1 MIDRIRDLISGLSKN
16 LQGAFWLF
24 MSVFAFTTM
33 AALAKYLGNDFHAF
47 QISFFRASFSLIVIL
62 PFLFKA
68 GLSQGGIKTKVPLLQ
83 IARGTISAI
92 GIMLGFYAIVNMP
105 LADAQAIR
113 FSSSLFVV
121 PLAAIFLNEKVGLKR
136 TIAALLGFLGVL
148 IMLNPSG
155 SFNVAALSAL
165 GAAIAFAGAAIFVK
179 VVSKYDKPITL
190 MFYSN
195 IVSIPIMIIPAI
207 LVWITPNFDQLV
219 LILIMAVCASI
230 AHNFFIRAYAIGE
243 ASVIAP
249 IDYVRLLASAA
260 IDFLIFGIIFGI
272 NTLIGSSIIILSTL
286 YIVRREAKIQKSKKQ
301 EFEQI

>member
-1 MIDRIRDLISGLSKN
+1 MLDRIREFISGLSNN

-62 PFLFKA
+62 PFLIKA
-68 GLSQGGIKTKVPLLQ
+68 GLSQVGIK
-83 IARGTISAI
+83 
-92 GIMLGFYAIVNMP
+92 MGFYAIVNMP

-136 TIAALLGFLGVL
+136 TIAALIGFLGVI

-155 SFNVAALSAL
+155 NYNIAAISAL

-179 VVSKYDKPITL
+179 VVSKYDQPITL

-195 IVSIPIMIIPAI
+195 VVSIPIMIVPAI
-207 LVWITPNFDQLV
+207 LVWVTPNFDQLV
-219 LILIMAVCASI
+219 LILLMAICASI

-260 IDFLIFGIIFGI
+260 VDFLIFGIIFGI

>member
-1 MIDRIRDLISGLSKN
+1 MLDRIRDFISSLSNN

-24 MSVFAFTTM
+24 MSVFAFTSM
-33 AALAKYLGNDFHAF
+33 AALAKYLGYDFHAF

-62 PFLFKA
+62 PFLIKA

-83 IARGTISAI
+83 IARGTISAL
-92 GIMLGFYAIVNMP
+92 GIMMGFYAIVNMP

-136 TIAALLGFLGVL
+136 TIAALIGFLGVI

-155 SFNVAALSAL
+155 NYNVAAISAL

-179 VVSKYDKPITL
+179 VVSKYDQPITL

-195 IVSIPIMIIPAI
+195 VVSIPIMIIPAI
-207 LVWITPNFDQLV
+207 LVWVTPNFDQLV
-219 LILIMAVCASI
+219 LILL
-230 AHNFFIRAYAIGE
+230 FIWFQVVY
-243 ASVIAP
+243 
-249 IDYVRLLASAA
+249 Y
-260 IDFLIFGIIFGI
+260 
-272 NTLIGSSIIILSTL
+272 
-286 YIVRREAKIQKSKKQ
+286 
-301 EFEQI
+301 

>member
-1 MIDRIRDLISGLSKN
+1 LI
-16 LQGAFWLF
+16 
-24 MSVFAFTTM
+24 
-33 AALAKYLGNDFHAF
+33 
-47 QISFFRASFSLIVIL
+47 
-62 PFLFKA
+62 KA

-83 IARGTISAI
+83 IARGTISAL
-92 GIMLGFYAIVNMP
+92 GIMMGFYAIVNMP

-136 TIAALLGFLGVL
+136 TIAALIGFLGVI

-155 SFNVAALSAL
+155 NYNVAAISAL

-179 VVSKYDKPITL
+179 VVSKYDQPITL

-195 IVSIPIMIIPAI
+195 VVSIPIMIIPAI
-207 LVWITPNFDQLV
+207 LVWVTPNFDQLV
-219 LILIMAVCASI
+219 LILLMAICASI

-260 IDFLIFGIIFGI
+260 VDFLIFGIIFGI

>member
-1 MIDRIRDLISGLSKN
+1 MLEYFSRFISGLSNN

-24 MSVFAFTTM
+24 MSVFAFTGM
-33 AALAKYLGNDFHAF
+33 ASLAKYLGNDFHAF
-47 QISFFRASFSLIVIL
+47 QIAFFRAFFSLIVIL
-62 PFLFKA
+62 PFLIKA
-68 GLSQGGIKTKVPLLQ
+68 GLSKGGIKTKIPLLQ
-83 IARGTISAI
+83 LTRGAVSAI

-121 PLAAIFLNEKVGLKR
+121 PLAAIFLNEKVGFKR
-136 TIAALLGFLGVL
+136 TLATLIGFLGV
-148 IMLNPSG
+148 IVMLNPTGDYNIAS
-155 SFNVAALSAL
+155 LSAL
-165 GAAIAFAGAAIFVK
+165 GAAFVFAVAAILVK
-179 VVSKYDKPITL
+179 IVSKYDQPITL

-195 IVSIPIMIIPAI
+195 IVSIPIMIIPA
-207 LVWITPNFDQLV
+207 LLFWVTPNLEQLG
-219 LILIMAVCASI
+219 LIILMAICASI

-260 IDFLIFGIIFGI
+260 VDFLVFGIVFGI
-272 NTLIGSSIIILSTL
+272 NTLIGSSIIILCTL
-286 YIVRREAKIQKSKKQ
+286 YIVRREAKIYKDQKK

>member
-1 MIDRIRDLISGLSKN
+1 M
-16 LQGAFWLF
+16 
-24 MSVFAFTTM
+24 
-33 AALAKYLGNDFHAF
+33 
-47 QISFFRASFSLIVIL
+47 
-62 PFLFKA
+62 
-68 GLSQGGIKTKVPLLQ
+68 
-83 IARGTISAI
+83 
-92 GIMLGFYAIVNMP
+92 GFYAIVNMP

-121 PLAAIFLNEKVGLKR
+121 PLAAVFLNERVGLKR
-136 TIAALLGFLGVL
+136 TIAALIGFLGV
-148 IMLNPSG
+148 IVMLNPTG
-155 SFNVAALSAL
+155 NYNIAALSAL

-179 VVSKYDKPITL
+179 VVSKYDQPITL

-195 IVSIPIMIIPAI
+195 IVSIPIMVIPAI
-207 LVWITPNFDQLV
+207 LVWITPNFEQ
-219 LILIMAVCASI
+219 LILILLMAICASI

-260 IDFLIFGIIFGI
+260 VDFLIFGIIFGV

-286 YIVRREAKIQKSKKQ
+286 YIVRREAKIHKNKKQ